1 MSALPQPDYPTG
13 NIIIKGEQP
22 VAPEGT
28 GPSETP
34 LAEAALAGLLE
45 GRPGIRGMYQPVAGE
60 RPEWPYI
67 GALRDGLAAI
77 DADHAK
83 AEHDGHGE
91 VAQAFADAAAREAEF
106 RSLPWWAK
114 SSVVA
119 GFSRP
124 PDAPRGE
131 TVAPVTGEADA
142 RLAFTPM
149 PGADEAVAAQIARE
163 EDEPAAG
170 DPAATAV
177 MPAAQAVTEIVP
189 AVTDED
195 GGES

>member
-34 LAEAALAGLLE
+34 LAEAALSELLE
-45 GRPGIRGMYQPVAGE
+45 GRPGIRDMLKRVDGE
-60 RPEWPYI
+60 RPQWDHVDAYFA
-67 GALRDGLAAI
+67 GADEMDEHTAALERAGREE
-77 DADHAK
+77 ADR
-83 AEHDGHGE
+83 G
-91 VAQAFADAAAREAEF
+91 FAMATAREAEF
-106 RSLPWWAK
+106 RARPWWGNAV
-114 SSVVA
+114 VVA

-124 PDAPRGE
+124 APRGE
-131 TVAPVTGEADA
+131 TVAPVTGQADA

-149 PGADEAVAAQIARE
+149 PGADEAVARQIARE
-163 EDEPAAG
+163 EGGPAAG

-177 MPAAQAVTEIVP
+177 MPAAQAMTEIVP

-195 GGES
+195 GGDGK